1 MGHLVQDKN
10 SLYFFAEGSKEII
23 NSPHLLSAPYWPAL
37 GEMSSMHFS
46 VDLRQSPLRNMYYSD
61 FSVFEVRKL
70 RIRKGKEL
78 AQSNHAPC

>member
-10 SLYFFAEGSKEII
+10 SLYFFAEGSKEMII

-46 VDLRQSPLRNMYYSD
+46 V
-61 FSVFEVRKL
+61 FEVRKL